1 MKKLILILALTL
13 IATSSSWAK
22 KANINRSGDTTIVIS
37 GGDTLKV
44 ADSNVKAAI
53 SSAINDTIWDENTA
67 VDPEEYEYADNQ
79 APYRDVA
86 KQWAYTVK
94 EITFSLFVTV
104 VVIVF
109 LSLLFY
115 LLHRR
120 AKYRVIEK
128 AIENDYPLPPSLSGV
143 RTFKSVPQPA
153 ATPDAWK
160 SASQP
165 QMPTPPQPQPAGA
178 PQPEPA
184 PMMFYRTNYRAYRS
198 SAILVCI
205 GFCLTMFFAAA
216 EAYPMMALTT
226 IITLL
231 GLGKGFIVYKEQ
243 EQDRAYW
250 AWQMQQPTPAQ
261 PQRQPEQSQP
271 APPAQPP
278 VPGSD
283 PSEQR

>member
-13 IATSSSWAK
+13 IATSSTWAK
-22 KANINRSGDTTIVIS
+22 KNDIGRSADTTIVIS
-37 GGDTLKV
+37 DGDTLRV
-44 ADSNVKAAI
+44 ADSSVKEAI
-53 SSAINDTIWDENTA
+53 SNAVNDTLWDEQAADEPDESEN
-67 VDPEEYEYADNQ
+67 VGNYSEYTS
-79 APYRDVA
+79 VA
-86 KQWAYTVK
+86 KQWALTVR
-94 EITFSLFVTV
+94 EITIYLFVTV

-120 AKYRVIEK
+120 AKYSVIEK
-128 AIENDYPLPPSLSGV
+128 AIENNYPLPPSISGV

-153 ATPDAWK
+153 APDAWRT
-160 SASQP
+160 ASQP
-165 QMPTPPQPQPAGA
+165 QMPSAPQPPTVGAPHPPQP
-178 PQPEPA
+178 PQA
-184 PMMFYRTNYRAYRS
+184 MFYRTNYRAYRS

-216 EAYPMMALTT
+216 DAYPMMALTT
-226 IITLL
+226 IITLF

-261 PQRQPEQSQP
+261 PQQQPEQSQP
-271 APPAQPP
+271 AQPSA
-278 VPGSD
+278 PGSTPD
-283 PSEQR
+283 QQ